1 MEIYLYGDLFKFRSL
16 HVSQGSVKRVR
27 LFRSYARRAAR
38 YTTSS
43 PGAPPP
49 PRMWLAGTAGWR
61 APLVTALLALGL
73 VASAAVDAVL
83 GTRLAKQLDLYIFP
97 TMQLLYPA
105 SFVLVG
111 LPVLAVLWW
120 TGRAV
125 GTPTPLRR
133 VARVVAV
140 IAVWDS
146 LSSLLVLA
154 PALYLPSD
162 LLLLLGQA
170 GLPFTLLVSAAYL
183 KTRYRTVHVL
193 AVATVL
199 AGVAVDLL
207 PALVRSAAD
216 AEHADKAAVGTP
228 LVVGAV
234 VLALLA
240 HGPMAASRVYQDH
253 WLKAYDLHPW
263 AVVAAVAPVQLL
275 LSVGLLAGVAL
286 APLPHPAP
294 ALAPADFGPYVANAT
309 RCVLGRVATL
319 PPVGTAR
326 ATASGAADVAC
337 GGVGAVFLAHL
348 LVNMLYNLL
357 AVTVIKRVS
366 ANLGVLLNVLRIGG
380 SAVLYA
386 WPLVAG
392 AAYDPVTPTAVLALV
407 VVALGVATYRTAPEQ
422 RPAAAAVAA
431 SDAEIPLADL
441 RACADDEDDDRSSR
455 SGDAALI
462 DLHLDSSSSSNSA
475 GAGGDL
481 EAAAARLGFPA
492 VPSGSA
498 RV

>member
-1 MEIYLYGDLFKFRSL
+1 MDRG
-16 HVSQGSVKRVR
+16 HQ
-27 LFRSYARRAAR
+27 
-38 YTTSS
+38 
-43 PGAPPP
+43 
-49 PRMWLAGTAGWR
+49 GWR

-97 TMQLLYPA
+97 VMQLLYPA

-120 TGRAV
+120 TGRAI

-133 VARVVAV
+133 VARVVGV
-140 IAVWDS
+140 IAVCDS

-193 AVATVL
+193 AVGTVL

-207 PALVRSAAD
+207 PTLFQSADD
-216 AEHADKAAVGTP
+216 AAHADKAAVGVP

-275 LSVGLLAGVAL
+275 LSAGLLAGVAL

-294 ALAPADFGPYVANAT
+294 ALAPADFAPYVANAT
-309 RCVLGRVATL
+309 RCVLGTTAAL
-319 PPVGTAR
+319 PPVGTAT
-326 ATASGAADVAC
+326 ATASGAAGVAC

-348 LVNMLYNLL
+348 LVNMLYNLF
-357 AVTVIKRVS
+357 AVTVIKRAS
-366 ANLGVLLNVLRIGG
+366 ANLSVLLNVLRIGG
-380 SAVLYA
+380 SALLYA

-407 VVALGVATYRTAPEQ
+407 VVALGVVTYRTAPEQ
-422 RPAAAAVAA
+422 RPVANEALA
-431 SDAEIPLADL
+431 SDADIPLADL
-441 RACADDEDDDRSSR
+441 GGYADAEDDDERSSR

-462 DLHLDSSSSSNSA
+462 DLDLDSRSSGSA
-475 GAGGDL
+475 NFAL
-481 EAAAARLGFPA
+481 EEAAERLGFPA
-492 VPSGSA
+492 VPSVRGSPTQ
-498 RV
+498 